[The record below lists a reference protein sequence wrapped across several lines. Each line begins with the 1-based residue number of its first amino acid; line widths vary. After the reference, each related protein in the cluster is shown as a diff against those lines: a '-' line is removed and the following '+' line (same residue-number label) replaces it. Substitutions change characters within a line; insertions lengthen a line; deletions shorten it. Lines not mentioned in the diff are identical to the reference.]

1 MNFLTIIFLSLITT
15 PSHAANFCAEP
26 ERVFERVESCEE
38 NDLFVDQ
45 AEDCLESLEKLVSA
59 EKAKMKFSADK
70 SKNQSKT
77 VSTAASDY
85 KLTMATLDRLIAQAK
100 LAGDD
105 VHTYMALTVLPE
117 DFEEPEINGGD
128 EEAFANS
135 VPCFGET
142 KESLGGV
149 LKDIDDITAELEAAK
164 LASSNLKSGSD
175 ANVGTIDS
183 ANQKAAA
190 DLNMQ
195 SQNTGDASATKTKG
209 SSISGTIT
217 DGKSKKTQEAPKK

>member
-1 MNFLTIIFLSLITT
+1 MNFLALLVLSLVA
-15 PSHAANFCAEP
+15 PASSEANFCADP
-26 ERVFERVESCEE
+26 EKVFERVESCEE

-45 AEDCLESLEKLVSA
+45 AEDCLESLEDLIAA
-59 EKAKMKFSADK
+59 EKKKMKFSADK

-85 KLTMATLDRLIAQAK
+85 KLTVATLDRLIAQAK

-135 VPCFGET
+135 IPCFGET
-142 KESLGGV
+142 KQSLGSV

-164 LASSNLKSGSD
+164 VASSSLKDGSN

-195 SQNTGDASATKTKG
+195 SQQTGNTAATKTKG